1 VFHGFSGQ
9 HSSNTLIIELR
20 SRFEKIWSDP
30 MNTQRHRDNE
40 HDDFNDEA
48 SPARNR
54 SQIEV
59 RKRKPM
65 SDKGLAVGSL
75 LFGFGLG
82 VGLAIL
88 FAPQSGE
95 ETREWLSANAE
106 DQFYRMR
113 RRGRRLVF
121 ETQDL
126 LDRGEQQVNKV
137 LRTGRNA
144 LDSVASKL
152 E

>member
-1 VFHGFSGQ
+1 MNKQRRREGDYDDSDDQTSPTG
-9 HSSNTLIIELR
+9 
-20 SRFEKIWSDP
+20 SRTE
-30 MNTQRHRDNE
+30 
-40 HDDFNDEA
+40 
-48 SPARNR
+48 
-54 SQIEV
+54 IEV
-59 RKRKPM
+59 GEKKPA
-65 SDKGLAVGSL
+65 SDNGKAVGTL
-75 LFGFGLG
+75 LLGFGLG

-95 ETREWLSANAE
+95 ETREWISANAE

>member
-1 VFHGFSGQ
+1 MH
-9 HSSNTLIIELR
+9 T
-20 SRFEKIWSDP
+20 
-30 MNTQRHRDNE
+30 HRRRADGYDE
-40 HDDFNDEA
+40 SNDEV
-48 SPARNR
+48 SPSERGTEI
-54 SQIEV
+54 QV
-59 RKRKPM
+59 RKRGAV
-65 SDKGLAVGSL
+65 SDKGKAIGSL

-95 ETREWLSANAE
+95 ETREWISANAE

-126 LDRGEQQVNKV
+126 LDRGEQQLNRVV
-137 LRTGRNA
+137 RSGRNA
-144 LDSVASKL
+144 LESVASKL

>member
-1 VFHGFSGQ
+1 
-9 HSSNTLIIELR
+9 
-20 SRFEKIWSDP
+20 
-30 MNTQRHRDNE
+30 MNTHRRR
-40 HDDFNDEA
+40 DDGYDEFNDENSTA
-48 SPARNR
+48 ERGTG
-54 SQIEV
+54 IEV

-65 SDKGLAVGSL
+65 SEKGKAVGSL
-75 LFGFGLG
+75 LVGFGIG

-95 ETREWLSANAE
+95 QTREWLSASAE
-106 DQFYRMR
+106 DQYYRMR
-113 RRGRRLVF
+113 RRGRRIVF

-126 LDRGEQQVNKV
+126 LDRGEQQLNRAV
-137 LRTGRNA
+137 RTGRNV

>member
-1 VFHGFSGQ
+1 MPSQ
-9 HSSNTLIIELR
+9 N
-20 SRFEKIWSDP
+20 
-30 MNTQRHRDNE
+30 RHNPSQNRN
-40 HDDFNDEA
+40 NDEYYDEPET
-48 SPARNR
+48 SEGRM
-54 SQIEV
+54 SLEV
-59 RKRKPM
+59 RKGSAV
-65 SDKGLAVGSL
+65 SDNKGKAVGSL
-75 LFGFGLG
+75 LLGFGVGL
-82 VGLAIL
+82 GLAIL

-113 RRGRRLVF
+113 RRGRRFIF

-126 LDRGEQQVNKV
+126 LDRGEQQVSRAM
-137 LRTGRNA
+137 RTGRNV

>member
-1 VFHGFSGQ
+1 MNKQRRREDEYDDSDDQTSPTG
-9 HSSNTLIIELR
+9 
-20 SRFEKIWSDP
+20 SRTE
-30 MNTQRHRDNE
+30 
-40 HDDFNDEA
+40 
-48 SPARNR
+48 
-54 SQIEV
+54 IEV
-59 RKRKPM
+59 REKKPA
-65 SDKGLAVGSL
+65 SDNGKAVGTL
-75 LFGFGLG
+75 LLGFGLG

-95 ETREWLSANAE
+95 ETREWISANAE
-106 DQFYRMR
+106 DQFYRIR

>member
-1 VFHGFSGQ
+1 MS
-9 HSSNTLIIELR
+9 T
-20 SRFEKIWSDP
+20 
-30 MNTQRHRDNE
+30 HRR
-40 HDDFNDEA
+40 DDKYYDETNDGNPPLA
-48 SPARNR
+48 NKD
-54 SQIEV
+54 IEV
-59 RKRKPM
+59 RERESVRKPM
-65 SDKGLAVGSL
+65 SDKGLAVGTL
-75 LFGFGLG
+75 LLGFGVG

-126 LDRGEQQVNKV
+126 IDRGEQQVHRV

>member
-1 VFHGFSGQ
+1 MH
-9 HSSNTLIIELR
+9 
-20 SRFEKIWSDP
+20 
-30 MNTQRHRDNE
+30 TQRRRD
-40 HDDFNDEA
+40 DDYDEFNDENSTA
-48 SPARNR
+48 ERGTE
-54 SQIEV
+54 IEV

-65 SDKGLAVGSL
+65 SEKGRAVGSL
-75 LFGFGLG
+75 LFGFGIG

-95 ETREWLSANAE
+95 ETREWLSASAE

-126 LDRGEQQVNKV
+126 LDRGEQQLNRAV
-137 LRTGRNA
+137 RTGRNV

>member
-1 VFHGFSGQ
+1 MH
-9 HSSNTLIIELR
+9 T
-20 SRFEKIWSDP
+20 
-30 MNTQRHRDNE
+30 HRRR
-40 HDDFNDEA
+40 DDEYDEFNDET
-48 SPARNR
+48 SPSRR
-54 SQIEV
+54 GIEIEV
-59 RKRKPM
+59 SKRKPM
-65 SDKGLAVGSL
+65 SEKGRAVGSL
-75 LFGFGLG
+75 LLGFGVG
-82 VGLAIL
+82 IGLAIL

-106 DQFYRMR
+106 DQYYRMR

-137 LRTGRNA
+137 LRSGRNA
-144 LDSVASKL
+144 LESVASKL

>member
-1 VFHGFSGQ
+1 MHT
-9 HSSNTLIIELR
+9 HRRRDDENDYDDLNEESSPDRGTE
-20 SRFEKIWSDP
+20 
-30 MNTQRHRDNE
+30 
-40 HDDFNDEA
+40 
-48 SPARNR
+48 
-54 SQIEV
+54 IEV
-59 RKRKPM
+59 RKRGAM
-65 SDKGLAVGSL
+65 SDKGKAVGSL
-75 LFGFGLG
+75 LVGFGLG

-95 ETREWLSANAE
+95 ETREWISANAE

-126 LDRGEQQVNKV
+126 LDRGEQQVGKV
-137 LRTGRNA
+137 LRTGRNV

>member
-1 VFHGFSGQ
+1 MHTHRRRDDESDEFYEETSPSGRG
-9 HSSNTLIIELR
+9 TE
-20 SRFEKIWSDP
+20 
-30 MNTQRHRDNE
+30 
-40 HDDFNDEA
+40 
-48 SPARNR
+48 
-54 SQIEV
+54 IEV

-65 SDKGLAVGSL
+65 SEKGRAIGSL
-75 LFGFGLG
+75 LVGFGVG

-95 ETREWLSANAE
+95 ETREWLSASAE
-106 DQFYRMR
+106 DQYYRMR

-137 LRTGRNA
+137 IRSGRNA
-144 LDSVASKL
+144 LESVASKL

>member
-1 VFHGFSGQ
+1 MHT
-9 HSSNTLIIELR
+9 NR
-20 SRFEKIWSDP
+20 RRDDNSDY
-30 MNTQRHRDNE
+30 DE
-40 HDDFNDEA
+40 FNDES
-48 SPARNR
+48 SP
-54 SQIEV
+54 SDSETQIAV
-59 RKRKPM
+59 RKKGAM
-65 SDKGLAVGSL
+65 SDKGKAVGSL
-75 LFGFGLG
+75 LIGFGLG

-95 ETREWLSANAE
+95 ETREWISANAE

-126 LDRGEQQVNKV
+126 LDRGEQQVGKV
-137 LRTGRNA
+137 LRTGRNV

>member
-1 VFHGFSGQ
+1 MNKHRRRDDENHEFSDETSPSG
-9 HSSNTLIIELR
+9 NGTEL
-20 SRFEKIWSDP
+20 
-30 MNTQRHRDNE
+30 
-40 HDDFNDEA
+40 
-48 SPARNR
+48 
-54 SQIEV
+54 EV
-59 RKRKPM
+59 RKKKPA
-65 SDKGLAVGSL
+65 SDKGKAVGSL

-95 ETREWLSANAE
+95 ETREWLGANAE

>member
-1 VFHGFSGQ
+1 MH
-9 HSSNTLIIELR
+9 T
-20 SRFEKIWSDP
+20 
-30 MNTQRHRDNE
+30 HRRRN
-40 HDDFNDEA
+40 DDYEALNDES
-48 SPARNR
+48 SP
-54 SQIEV
+54 SEQGTEIEV
-59 RKRKPM
+59 RKKGAV
-65 SDKGLAVGSL
+65 SDKGKAVGTL
-75 LFGFGLG
+75 LLGFGLG

-95 ETREWLSANAE
+95 ETREWISANAE

-126 LDRGEQQVNKV
+126 LDRGEQQLNRVV
-137 LRTGRNA
+137 RTCRNA

-152 E
+152 D

>member
-1 VFHGFSGQ
+1 MPPQ
-9 HSSNTLIIELR
+9 NR
-20 SRFEKIWSDP
+20 
-30 MNTQRHRDNE
+30 N
-40 HDDFNDEA
+40 NDEYFDEPE
-48 SPARNR
+48 SSERR
-54 SQIEV
+54 MSLEV
-59 RKRKPM
+59 RKGRAV
-65 SDKGLAVGSL
+65 SNKGKAVGSL
-75 LFGFGLG
+75 LLGFGIG

-113 RRGRRLVF
+113 RKGRRLVF

-126 LDRGEQQVNKV
+126 LDRGEQQVSRV
-137 LRTGRNA
+137 VRTGRNV

-152 E
+152 EYLKSPPIDPWFCASYS

>member
-1 VFHGFSGQ
+1 MQTHRRRGDEVEHDEPTADRAPSDRGTQ
-9 HSSNTLIIELR
+9 IELR
-20 SRFEKIWSDP
+20 
-30 MNTQRHRDNE
+30 
-40 HDDFNDEA
+40 
-48 SPARNR
+48 
-54 SQIEV
+54 
-59 RKRKPM
+59 KRGNM
-65 SDKGLAVGSL
+65 SDKGRAVGSL
-75 LFGFGLG
+75 LLGFGLG

-126 LDRGEQQVNKV
+126 LDRGEQQVNRV
-137 LRTGRNA
+137 VRSGRNI

>member
-1 VFHGFSGQ
+1 MPSQ
-9 HSSNTLIIELR
+9 HRNNDDYPD
-20 SRFEKIWSDP
+20 DP
-30 MNTQRHRDNE
+30 E
-40 HDDFNDEA
+40 
-48 SPARNR
+48 SPERKM
-54 SQIEV
+54 SLEV
-59 RKRKPM
+59 RKGNAV
-65 SDKGLAVGSL
+65 SNKGKAVGSL
-75 LFGFGLG
+75 LLGFGIG

-95 ETREWLSANAE
+95 ETREWLSASAE

-126 LDRGEQQVNKV
+126 LDRGEQQVNRAM
-137 LRTGRNA
+137 RTGRNV
-144 LDSVASKL
+144 LESVASKL

>member
-1 VFHGFSGQ
+1 MS
-9 HSSNTLIIELR
+9 T
-20 SRFEKIWSDP
+20 
-30 MNTQRHRDNE
+30 HRRR
-40 HDDFNDEA
+40 DDEYDEFNDEQ
-48 SPARNR
+48 PPVRR
-54 SQIEV
+54 TDIEV
-59 RKRKPM
+59 RERKPM
-65 SDKGLAVGSL
+65 SDKGLAVGTL
-75 LFGFGLG
+75 LLGFGVG

-126 LDRGEQQVNKV
+126 IDRGEQQVHRV

>member
-1 VFHGFSGQ
+1 MH
-9 HSSNTLIIELR
+9 T
-20 SRFEKIWSDP
+20 
-30 MNTQRHRDNE
+30 HRRRNDE
-40 HDDFNDEA
+40 TEEFNDEI
-48 SPARNR
+48 SP
-54 SQIEV
+54 SGSGTEIEV
-59 RKRKPM
+59 RKRGPV
-65 SDKGLAVGSL
+65 SEKGRAVGSL
-75 LFGFGLG
+75 LLGFGLG

-95 ETREWLSANAE
+95 ETREWISASAE
-106 DQFYRMR
+106 DQYYRMR

-137 LRTGRNA
+137 IRSGRNA
-144 LDSVASKL
+144 LESVASKL

>member
-1 VFHGFSGQ
+1 MNKHRRREDEYEDSEDGTSPSGRG
-9 HSSNTLIIELR
+9 TE
-20 SRFEKIWSDP
+20 
-30 MNTQRHRDNE
+30 
-40 HDDFNDEA
+40 
-48 SPARNR
+48 
-54 SQIEV
+54 IEV
-59 RKRKPM
+59 REKKPA
-65 SDKGLAVGSL
+65 SDNGKAVGTL
-75 LFGFGLG
+75 LLGFGLG

-95 ETREWLSANAE
+95 ETREWISANAE

>member
-1 VFHGFSGQ
+1 MHT
-9 HSSNTLIIELR
+9 HRRRDDENDYDDLNEESSP
-20 SRFEKIWSDP
+20 SDRG
-30 MNTQRHRDNE
+30 TEIQ
-40 HDDFNDEA
+40 
-48 SPARNR
+48 
-54 SQIEV
+54 V
-59 RKRKPM
+59 RKRGAM
-65 SDKGLAVGSL
+65 SDKGKAVGSL
-75 LFGFGLG
+75 LIGFGLG

-95 ETREWLSANAE
+95 ETREWITANAE

-126 LDRGEQQVNKV
+126 LDRGEQQLNRVV
-137 LRTGRNA
+137 RSGRNA
-144 LDSVASKL
+144 LESVASKL

>member
-1 VFHGFSGQ
+1 MHN
-9 HSSNTLIIELR
+9 HRRREDENDP
-20 SRFEKIWSDP
+20 FEDK
-30 MNTQRHRDNE
+30 T
-40 HDDFNDEA
+40 
-48 SPARNR
+48 SPSEGGAE
-54 SQIEV
+54 IEV

-65 SDKGLAVGSL
+65 SDKGKAVGSL
-75 LFGFGLG
+75 LVGFGLG

-95 ETREWLSANAE
+95 ETREWISANAE
-106 DQFYRMR
+106 DQFYQMR

-126 LDRGEQQVNKV
+126 LDRGEQQVGKV
-137 LRTGRNA
+137 LRTGRNV

>member
-1 VFHGFSGQ
+1 MHT
-9 HSSNTLIIELR
+9 NR
-20 SRFEKIWSDP
+20 R
-30 MNTQRHRDNE
+30 RDEE
-40 HDDFNDEA
+40 HDDFNDETSPSA
-48 SPARNR
+48 SGTEV
-54 SQIEV
+54 EV
-59 RKRKPM
+59 RKKKPV
-65 SDKGLAVGSL
+65 SDKGLAVGTL
-75 LFGFGLG
+75 LLGFGVG

-126 LDRGEQQVNKV
+126 LDRGEQQVNKAI
-137 LRTGRNA
+137 RSGRNA

>member
-1 VFHGFSGQ
+1 MH
-9 HSSNTLIIELR
+9 T
-20 SRFEKIWSDP
+20 
-30 MNTQRHRDNE
+30 HRRR
-40 HDDFNDEA
+40 DDEYEQFNDET
-48 SPARNR
+48 SP
-54 SQIEV
+54 SDQGTEMEF
-59 RKRKPM
+59 RKRKQM
-65 SDKGLAVGSL
+65 SEKGLAIGSL
-75 LFGFGLG
+75 LVGFGVG

-106 DQFYRMR
+106 DQYYRMR

-126 LDRGEQQVNKV
+126 IDRGEQQVNRV
-137 LRTGRNA
+137 LRSGRNM

>member
-1 VFHGFSGQ
+1 MHT
-9 HSSNTLIIELR
+9 HR
-20 SRFEKIWSDP
+20 RRDDDSDY
-30 MNTQRHRDNE
+30 DE
-40 HDDFNDEA
+40 FNDES
-48 SPARNR
+48 SPSGRET
-54 SQIEV
+54 QLEV
-59 RKRKPM
+59 RKKGAM
-65 SDKGLAVGSL
+65 SDKGKAVGSL
-75 LFGFGLG
+75 LIGFGLG

-88 FAPQSGE
+88 LAPQSGE
-95 ETREWLSANAE
+95 ETREWISANAE

-126 LDRGEQQVNKV
+126 LDRGEQQVGKV
-137 LRTGRNA
+137 LRTGRNV

>member
-1 VFHGFSGQ
+1 MHTHRRREDDYDDDEFNDE
-9 HSSNTLIIELR
+9 SSPSAGGTEIELR
-20 SRFEKIWSDP
+20 
-30 MNTQRHRDNE
+30 
-40 HDDFNDEA
+40 
-48 SPARNR
+48 
-54 SQIEV
+54 
-59 RKRKPM
+59 KRGAM
-65 SDKGLAVGSL
+65 SDKGKAVGSL
-75 LFGFGLG
+75 LIGFGLG

-95 ETREWLSANAE
+95 ETREWISANVE

-126 LDRGEQQVNKV
+126 LDRGEQQINRAV
-137 LRTGRNA
+137 RTGRNV

>member
-1 VFHGFSGQ
+1 MHT
-9 HSSNTLIIELR
+9 HR
-20 SRFEKIWSDP
+20 
-30 MNTQRHRDNE
+30 QRGDE
-40 HDDFNDEA
+40 YDEFNDENSTA
-48 SPARNR
+48 ERGTE
-54 SQIEV
+54 IEV
-59 RKRKPM
+59 RKRKPA
-65 SDKGLAVGSL
+65 SEKGRAVGSL
-75 LFGFGLG
+75 LFGFGIG

-95 ETREWLSANAE
+95 DTREWLSASAE
-106 DQFYRMR
+106 DQYYRMR

-126 LDRGEQQVNKV
+126 LDRGEQQLNRAV
-137 LRTGRNA
+137 RTGRSV